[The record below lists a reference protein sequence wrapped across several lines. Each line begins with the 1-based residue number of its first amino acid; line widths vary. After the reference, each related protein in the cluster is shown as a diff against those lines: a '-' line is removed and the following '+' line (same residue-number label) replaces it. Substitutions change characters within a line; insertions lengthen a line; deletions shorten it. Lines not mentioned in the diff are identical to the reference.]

1 MTTSTPVDDRIAGTV
16 VLRAGRTKPVRQG
29 HPWVFSGAIQEVRGD
44 PPDGALVDV
53 VEVGG
58 SWLARGY
65 INRRSQITVR
75 LLSWDAA
82 TVIDD
87 EFWHGRV
94 ARALAARGPGQLS
107 AAPGASGI
115 RLVNAESDGLPGL
128 VVDMYDR
135 WLVVQA
141 LTLGVALRLPALVAH
156 LVALAPMAGGPL
168 GVFERSDLDVRGK
181 EGLRPATGVLWGE
194 APPAEVEI
202 TETGPDGA
210 ALRFLVDLQ
219 HGHKT
224 GFYLDQRDSRRR
236 VGRECAGREVL
247 NVFSYT
253 GGFAVHALAAGASR
267 VVNVDASEAALE
279 LAGRNLRLNGLP
291 AAGEDLV
298 AGDAFQLLRRFRD
311 DGRLFDAVIL
321 DPPKLAQKAA
331 DVDRATRGY
340 KDLNLS
346 ALRLLRPGGLLATC
360 SCSGL
365 VSADLFQKIVFG
377 AAVDARR
384 EVAIVGRLTPGA
396 DHPVDLFFPEGDYL
410 KGLLCRVW

>member
-1 MTTSTPVDDRIAGTV
+1 MSTTPATDDRIAGTV
-16 VLRAGRTKPVRQG
+16 VLRAGRSKPVRQR
-29 HPWVFSGAIQEVRGD
+29 HPWVFSGAIQAVHDD

-53 VEVGG
+53 VDDAGA
-58 SWLARGY
+58 WLARGY

-75 LLSWDAA
+75 LLGWDAA
-82 TVIDD
+82 EEIDD
-87 EFWHGRV
+87 DFWRARL
-94 ARALAARGPGQLS
+94 ARAIAARSPGQMS
-107 AAPGASGI
+107 AAPGSTGL

-128 VVDMYDR
+128 VVDQYDR

-156 LVALAPMAGGPL
+156 LVALAPIDGGPA

-181 EGLRPATGVLWGE
+181 EGLRQATGVLWGE

-202 TETGPDGA
+202 TEQGPTA
-210 ALRFLVDLQ
+210 TPLRFLVDLQ

-224 GFYLDQRDSRRR
+224 GFYLDQRENRRR
-236 VGRECAGREVL
+236 VGLACAGREVL
-247 NVFSYT
+247 NVFSYS

-267 VVNVDASEAALE
+267 VVNVDASEVALE
-279 LAGRNLRLNGLP
+279 LARRNLQLNGL
-291 AAGEDLV
+291 AAADEDLQ

-311 DGRLFDAVIL
+311 DGRMFDAVIL

-331 DVDRATRGY
+331 DVDRAARGY

-384 EVAIVGRLTPGA
+384 DVAIVGRLTPGA
-396 DHPVDLFFPEGDYL
+396 DHPVDQLLPEGD
-410 KGLLCRVW
+410 